1 MRCHYEFHLSMGMA
15 AIFIVEDG
23 PTESTSLPAPPSE
36 FLTCNHAH
44 RLVPNELYLK
54 NTNTTG
60 ARVNEA
66 WEINTTTTFLNKH
79 IIMTTFI

>member
-1 MRCHYEFHLSMGMA
+1 MGMA

-44 RLVPNELYLK
+44 RLVPNELDLK

-66 WEINTTTTFLNKH
+66 
-79 IIMTTFI
+79 